1 MRCVMLSE
9 TKNLIGKDL
18 TALCCHSEKPQA
30 TWESQYTNC
39 HSEEGRMPDR
49 GSLAVGN
56 AVARGCLPTKKE
68 ILTSRA

>member
-18 TALCCHSEKPQA
+18 TALCCHSEELQM

-49 GSLAVGN
+49 GSLADRSMFVYK
-56 AVARGCLPTKKE
+56 TE